1 MKVKTEEKIVWIG
14 NVWKNKNKSIKND
27 LKTRYGFFKLAPVTN
42 VVRNNKMK
50 CLTNGSSEAM
60 NCELLCTTKQ
70 HFLLTSSLFH
80 YVLSKIEFLSSSS
93 CVTNKTNFIFPPWQ
107 YFFSVPFLPH
117 IRTYF
122 PIYLFKLSL
131 LFFRCVLKY
140 ANGK

>member
-1 MKVKTEEKIVWIG
+1 MWIG

-42 VVRNNKMK
+42 AVRNNKMK

-70 HFLLTSSLFH
+70 HFLLTSSLYFH
-80 YVLSKIEFLSSSS
+80 YVLSKIQFLSSSS
-93 CVTNKTNFIFPPWQ
+93 SCVANKTNLIFSSSLACTERSSFFFRIFAHFFQ
-107 YFFSVPFLPH
+107 Y
-117 IRTYF
+117 
-122 PIYLFKLSL
+122 IYLNY
-131 LFFRCVLKY
+131 LFFCCVLKY